1 MIKGA
6 IFDFDG
12 TLVDSMFIWDSFG
25 EDYLRTLGKEPRE
38 NLAETFKTF
47 TLEQAAE
54 YYREHY
60 GVELSVSEIVDGVNE
75 MVAKLYRTKVVLK
88 SGVLEFLRDLQSKA
102 VKMCVATVT
111 DRPIVEDVLVSLGI
125 RDFFDGILTCAEVG
139 YSKET
144 PHIYR
149 AALEVLGT
157 KKDETVVFEDALH
170 ALTTA
175 KNDGF
180 PIAAVYD
187 KHEPRQIE
195 MRAVA
200 DYYISD
206 YKRFGWNKAMKTALT
221 IAGSDSSG
229 GAGIQADIK
238 TMTMNGVYAMSA
250 ITAMTAQNTMGV
262 RSIMESTPEF
272 LKDQIDAIFEDI
284 YPCAVKI
291 GMVASAELTQV
302 IAERLS
308 YYKAENIVVDPVMV
322 ATSGSELMKSSAVSA
337 LTEKLLP
344 LATLV
349 TPNIPEAQV
358 LSNMNISTKDD
369 MERVAKYIGDTFGC
383 AVLLKGGHRI
393 NDANDLLYT
402 NGEYK
407 WFCGK
412 RIDNP
417 NTHGTGCTLSS
428 AIASNLAKGYDLESS
443 IQRAK
448 DYISGAL
455 AAMLDLGQESG
466 PMNHA
471 FCLCGKFAEEES
483 ILKL

>member
-12 TLVDSMFIWDSFG
+12 TLVDSMFIWDTFG
-25 EDYLRTLGKEPRE
+25 EDYLRTLGKEPKE
-38 NLAETFKTF
+38 NLTETFKTF

-60 GVELSVSEIVDGVNE
+60 GVVLSVSEIVDGVNE
-75 MVAKLYRTKVVLK
+75 MVAEIYRTKAILK
-88 SGVLEFLRDLQSKA
+88 SGVLEFLRDLQSKG

-111 DRPIVEDVLVSLGI
+111 DRPIVEDVLEGLGI
-125 RDFFDGILTCAEVG
+125 RDFFTEIFTCAEVG

-157 KKDETVVFEDALH
+157 KKADTVVFEDALH
-170 ALTTA
+170 ALMTA
-175 KNDGF
+175 KSDGF
-180 PIAAVYD
+180 KVVGVYD
-187 KHEPRQIE
+187 KHETKQPQ
-195 MRAVA
+195 MRAA
-200 DYYISD
+200 SDYYLSD
-206 YKRFGWNKAMKTALT
+206 YSKFCWRPTMKTALT

-250 ITAMTAQNTMGV
+250 ITALTAQNTTGV
-262 RSIMESTPEF
+262 RSVLESSPEF
-272 LKDQIDAIFEDI
+272 LKDQIDMVFEDI
-284 YPCAVKI
+284 HPNAIKI
-291 GMVASAELTQV
+291 GMVSSAELIEA
-302 IAERLS
+302 IADRLS

-349 TPNIPEAQV
+349 TPNIPEAEV
-358 LSNMNISTKDD
+358 LSGRRIATKED
-369 MERVAKYIGDTFGC
+369 MLSVAKHIGDSYTC
-383 AVLLKGGHRI
+383 AVLLKGGHSI
-393 NDANDLLYT
+393 NDANDLLYA
-402 NGEYK
+402 NGEYT
-407 WFCGK
+407 WFYGK

-428 AIASNLAKGYDLESS
+428 AIASNLAKGYDLENS

-455 AAMLDLGQESG
+455 AAMLDLGQKSG

-471 FCLCGKFAEEES
+471 FDLCGNYATTV
-483 ILKL
+483 